1 MNTKQR
7 NVLRE
12 KTIKINFKKTC
23 TVKIYPNCKRQYIK
37 YGDGIQVI
45 LE

>member
-12 KTIKINFKKTC
+12 KTIKRNLKKNTH
-23 TVKIYPNCKRQYIK
+23 TVKIHPNCEGQ
-37 YGDGIQVI
+37 
-45 LE
+45 

>member
-12 KTIKINFKKTC
+12 KTIKRNFKERR
-23 TVKIYPNCKRQYIK
+23 TVKIYPNCEGQYIK